1 MTLSASEWALSVNL
15 IYTMIYV
22 MIVVMLMM
30 SRIPRPASCA
40 PAGSTISPAGVPEG
54 GR

>member
-1 MTLSASEWALSVNL
+1 VIVTV
-15 IYTMIYV
+15 IYV
-22 MIVVMLMM
+22 MIVVILMM

-40 PAGSTISPAGVPEG
+40 PAGSTISLYGIPEG